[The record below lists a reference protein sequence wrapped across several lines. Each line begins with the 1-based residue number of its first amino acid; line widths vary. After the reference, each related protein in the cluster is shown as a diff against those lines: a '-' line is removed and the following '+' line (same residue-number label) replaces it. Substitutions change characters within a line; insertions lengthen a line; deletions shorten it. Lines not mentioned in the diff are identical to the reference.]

1 METSNLIPDQTRF
14 SVPDR
19 ERLLQEYY
27 RKMYYAIRT
36 NVSDSM

>member
-1 METSNLIPDQTRF
+1 MDTSNIILDNTTRL
-14 SVPDR
+14 SVVDR

-36 NVSDSM
+36 KILG